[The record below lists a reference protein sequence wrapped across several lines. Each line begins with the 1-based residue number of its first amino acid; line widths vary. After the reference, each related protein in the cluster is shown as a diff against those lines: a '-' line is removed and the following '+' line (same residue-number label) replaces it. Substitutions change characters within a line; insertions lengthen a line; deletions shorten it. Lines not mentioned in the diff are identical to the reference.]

1 MNAYFDKVRDYLLE
15 LDFSIIS
22 QDAEEGI
29 LVVEKED
36 EGMKNVVLIVS
47 DPIVIVEQFLFELT
61 DESLEVYKRLLIKNR
76 DIIHGAFAI
85 DESGEK
91 VFFRNT
97 HECENLDLNE
107 IEATLNA
114 LALLLSEYT
123 NEIIEFSKK

>member
-61 DESLEVYKRLLIKNR
+61 DKKISLIQIY
-76 DIIHGAFAI
+76 
-85 DESGEK
+85 
-91 VFFRNT
+91 
-97 HECENLDLNE
+97 E
-107 IEATLNA
+107 IRK
-114 LALLLSEYT
+114 YT
-123 NEIIEFSKK
+123 ILYI